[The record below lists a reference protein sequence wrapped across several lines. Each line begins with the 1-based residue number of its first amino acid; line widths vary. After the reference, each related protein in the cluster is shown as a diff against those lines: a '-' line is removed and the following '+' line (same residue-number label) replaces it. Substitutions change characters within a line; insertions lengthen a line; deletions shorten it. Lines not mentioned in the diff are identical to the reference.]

1 MHKANVYVALEE
13 KFERALSEIDLRGM
27 FLEAQ
32 TPETKEKA
40 KVTFKA
46 LIGMSYYLL
55 GDATES
61 SLCGDQGGPRGYSE
75 RGRH

>member
-32 TPETKEKA
+32 TPEAKEKA
-40 KVTFKA
+40 KVK
-46 LIGMSYYLL
+46 L
-55 GDATES
+55 
-61 SLCGDQGGPRGYSE
+61 
-75 RGRH
+75 